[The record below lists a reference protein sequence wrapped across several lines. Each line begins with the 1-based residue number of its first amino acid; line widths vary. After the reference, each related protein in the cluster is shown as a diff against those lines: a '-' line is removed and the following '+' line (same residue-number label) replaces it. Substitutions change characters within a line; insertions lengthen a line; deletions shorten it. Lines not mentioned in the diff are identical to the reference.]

1 MNPTPLASNHDLW
14 MVALSFIVS
23 TSGAYAALWIT
34 STLRAM
40 ANGRLSRL
48 NVLLAGSSLGGISIW
63 SMHFLG
69 MIAFQVPT
77 GVGYEPVLTVLSL
90 VAAVV
95 VSSLA
100 LGYMAARPFS
110 ISRLLVAG
118 PLAGLGV
125 ALMHY
130 MGMYGMRFG
139 GYFEWAPMLVGL
151 SLVIAVVA
159 ATAALWL
166 AFHTRGQLNRIAAAI
181 VMGAAVCSMHYTGM
195 AAASLVCTTPTSAL
209 SMKGL
214 MDPDDLGVFVVLIG
228 FALLTMI
235 VVDTLV
241 QRAHARIKT
250 A

>member
-1 MNPTPLASNHDLW
+1 MNPTPLASNYDLW
-14 MVALSFIVS
+14 MVALSFLVS
-23 TSGAYAALWIT
+23 ASGAYAALWIT
-34 STLRAM
+34 ATLRAT
-40 ANGRLSRL
+40 AHGRLSRL
-48 NVLLAGSSLGGISIW
+48 NVLLAGAALGGISIW

-77 GVGYEPVLTVLSL
+77 GVGYQVLPTVVSL
-90 VAAVV
+90 LAAVA

-100 LGYMAARPFS
+100 LGYMAAKPFAL
-110 ISRLLVAG
+110 SRLLVAG

-125 ALMHY
+125 AVMHY

-139 GYFEWAPMLVGL
+139 GYFEWAPLLVGL

-166 AFHTRGQLNRIAAAI
+166 AFHTRGQLNRIAAAL
-181 VMGAAVCSMHYTGM
+181 VMGVAVCSMHYTGM
-195 AAASLVCTTPTSAL
+195 AAASLVCTTDSVL

-214 MDPDDLGVFVVLIG
+214 LNPGDLGVFVVVIG
-228 FALLTMI
+228 FGLLAMI

-241 QRAHARIKT
+241 QRTHARTKV

>member
-1 MNPTPLASNHDLW
+1 MTPTTLATNHDLW
-14 MVALSFIVS
+14 MVALSFLVS
-23 TSGAYAALWIT
+23 TCGAYAALWIT
-34 STLRAM
+34 STLRAT
-40 ANGRLSRL
+40 AQGRLSKL
-48 NVLLAGSSLGGISIW
+48 NVLLAGAALGGVSIW

-77 GVGYEPVLTVLSL
+77 GVGYDPLPTFVSL
-90 VAAVV
+90 VAAIA

-100 LGYMAARPFS
+100 LGYMAAKPFAF
-110 ISRLLVAG
+110 SRLLVAG

-125 ALMHY
+125 AVMHY

-139 GYFEWAPMLVGL
+139 GYFEWAPMLVGA

-181 VMGAAVCSMHYTGM
+181 VMGVAVCSMHYTGM
-195 AAASLVCTTPTSAL
+195 AAASLICTTNVV
-209 SMKGL
+209 SMNGL
-214 MDPDDLGVFVVLIG
+214 MNPGDLSIFVVLIG
-228 FALLTMI
+228 FGLLAMI

-241 QRAHARIKT
+241 QRTHARTRT

>member
-1 MNPTPLASNHDLW
+1 MNPTPLASNYDLW

-34 STLRAM
+34 STLRAT
-40 ANGRLSRL
+40 ANGRLSRV
-48 NVLLAGSSLGGISIW
+48 NVLLAGSALGGISIW

-69 MIAFQVPT
+69 MIAFQVPA
-77 GVGYEPVLTVLSL
+77 GVGYEPLLTVLSL
-90 VAAVV
+90 IAAIG

-100 LGYMAARPFS
+100 LGYMAARPFAF
-110 ISRLLVAG
+110 SRLLVAG

-166 AFHTRGQLNRIAAAI
+166 AFHTRGQLNRIAAAL

-195 AAASLVCTTPTSAL
+195 AAASLLCTTTDPL

-214 MDPDDLGVFVVLIG
+214 MNPDDLGVFVVVIG
-228 FALLTMI
+228 FGLLAMI

-241 QRAHARIKT
+241 QRTHARTKT